1 MEADG
6 TAAGEYRRLDI
17 KQYAPRSI
25 RETAENKFWKKFKAP
40 VIAKQVRRRAEHVAV
55 PASAPSRARGAA
67 RASLLEVFDAAAGCA
82 PLMAPPPPRADLPP
96 SHPRCCR
103 SSDPSAT

>member
-55 PASAPSRARGAA
+55 PASAPSRAREA
-67 RASLLEVFDAAAGCA
+67 RLARRLWRSSMPPPAA
-82 PLMAPPPPRADLPP
+82 PL
-96 SHPRCCR
+96 
-103 SSDPSAT
+103 